1 MVEAIDRLSTWFFV
15 LEFGF
20 LLLTIGIGFNLVG
33 EVQNKGG
40 TNDGGGA
47 QVTAKVQFL
56 GEIGMRMHGGGAPS
70 LILSCGRSLHGLKFK
85 FEIKSEFSLKHKIPQ
100 NLEIKFGFE

>member
-20 LLLTIGIGFNLVG
+20 LLLTIGTGFNLVG

-40 TNDGGGA
+40 TNDG
-47 QVTAKVQFL
+47 V
-56 GEIGMRMHGGGAPS
+56 E
-70 LILSCGRSLHGLKFK
+70 LK
-85 FEIKSEFSLKHKIPQ
+85 
-100 NLEIKFGFE
+100 